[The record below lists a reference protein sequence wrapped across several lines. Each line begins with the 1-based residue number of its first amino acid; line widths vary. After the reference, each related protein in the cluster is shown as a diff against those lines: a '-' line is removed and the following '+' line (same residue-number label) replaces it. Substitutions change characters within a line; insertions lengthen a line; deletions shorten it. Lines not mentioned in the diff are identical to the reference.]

1 MKLKL
6 FHNYMSHFK
15 YSREKLFV
23 EKNSVL
29 NIAKKNK
36 TPFYLYSEKQI
47 EENYINFAKIF
58 RNINPLICFAAK
70 ANTNISIMRIL
81 GKLGSGAD
89 VVSGGELLKV
99 LKAGI
104 RPSKIVFSGVGKTEE
119 ELKLAIKNKILLIN
133 VESESEAILINKIG
147 KKVNKIISIG
157 FRINPNVDAK
167 THKKISTGKSENKFG
182 LSIKNFYSFYKNIR
196 QFKYLKVN
204 AISVHI
210 GSQILSDA
218 PYKKTLDVLSKLIT
232 NLNIKLKYVDLGGGF
247 GIQYNKKDKKINLNN
262 YAKLVHNFKKKLNC
276 DIIFEPGR
284 SLVGNTGILV
294 SKIQYI
300 KKGLNKNFIIIDAGM
315 NDFMRTALYD
325 AYHDIVPII
334 KMKKKNQVPV
344 EFVGPICET
353 TCKFVKYK
361 KYQKIKEGDFV
372 AITNA
377 GAYGSSLS
385 SNYNT
390 KPLIAE
396 ILISKNNFKIIRKKQ
411 DLLKLINS

>member
-1 MKLKL
+1 MSHLKYYKGKL
-6 FHNYMSHFK
+6 FI
-15 YSREKLFV
+15 EKS
-23 EKNSVL
+23 SVL
-29 NIAKKNK
+29 NIARKNK

-47 EENYINFAKIF
+47 KENYLNFARIF
-58 RNINPLICFAAK
+58 RGINPLICFAAK
-70 ANTNISIMRIL
+70 ANTNLIIMRIL

-89 VVSGGELLKV
+89 VVSGGELLKA

-104 RPSKIVFSGVGKTEE
+104 KANKIVFSGVGKTEE
-119 ELKLAIKNKILLIN
+119 ELKLAIRKKILLIN

-147 KKVNKIISIG
+147 KKINKIIPIG
-157 FRINPNVDAK
+157 FRLNPNIDAK

-182 LSIKNFYSFYKNIR
+182 VSIKDFSSFYRKIE
-196 QFKYLKVN
+196 QFKNLRIN
-204 AISVHI
+204 ALSVHI

-218 PYKKTLDVLSKLIT
+218 PFKKTLDVLSKVIRD
-232 NLNIKLKYVDLGGGF
+232 LNIKLKYVDLGGGF
-247 GIQYNKKDKKINLNN
+247 GIKYNKTDKQINLNN

-276 DIIFEPGR
+276 SIIFEPGR

-300 KKGLNKNFIIIDAGM
+300 KKGSNKNFIIIDAGM

-325 AYHDIVPII
+325 VNHNIVPII
-334 KMKKKNQVPV
+334 KKNQMNKIPI

-361 KYQKIKEGDFV
+361 HYQKIDEGDFV
-372 AITNA
+372 AITDV

-396 ILISKNNFKIIRKKQ
+396 ILASKNSFKIIRKKQ

>member
-1 MKLKL
+1 
-6 FHNYMSHFK
+6 MSHFK
-15 YSREKLFV
+15 YFKKKLFI
-23 EKNSVL
+23 ENTSVL
-29 NIAKKNK
+29 NIAKKIK
-36 TPFYLYSEKQI
+36 TPFYLYSGKQI
-47 EENYINFAKIF
+47 EKNYINFAKIF
-58 RNINPLICFAAK
+58 KHVNPLICFAAK
-70 ANTNISIMRIL
+70 ANTNLTIMRML

-89 VVSGGELLKV
+89 VVSGGELLKA

-104 RPSKIVFSGVGKTEE
+104 KPSKIVFSGVGKTED
-119 ELKLAIKNKILLIN
+119 ELKLAIKNEILLIN

-147 KKVNKIISIG
+147 KKINKIISIG

-167 THKKISTGKSENKFG
+167 THKKISTGKAENKFG
-182 LSIKNFYSFYKNIR
+182 ISITNFSSFYKSIE
-196 QFKYLKVN
+196 QYKYLKIN
-204 AISVHI
+204 AVSVHI
-210 GSQILSDA
+210 GSQILSDT
-218 PYKKTLDVLSKLIT
+218 PYKKTLDVLSKVI
-232 NLNIKLKYVDLGGGF
+232 NDLNIKLKYVDLGGGF
-247 GIQYNKKDKKINLNN
+247 GIKYNKKDKLANLNN
-262 YAKLVHNFKKKLNC
+262 YAKLVSDFKKKLNC

-284 SLVGNTGILV
+284 SLVGDTGILV

-300 KKGLNKNFIIIDAGM
+300 KKGLRKNFIIIDAGM

-325 AYHDIVPII
+325 VSHDIVPVI
-334 KMKKKNQVPV
+334 KTDKKSQNSV

-353 TCKFVKYK
+353 TCKFVQYK

-396 ILISKNNFKIIRKKQ
+396 VLTSKNNLKIIRKKQ